1 MISEYKEYLSPIK
14 VYIPLTDTEYKIAN
28 VHVEIGDKV
37 LEGQKLADKFSG
49 KLKRAVIS
57 SVSGTVAAFVE
68 KVDRYGKIVDHVVV
82 ENNRKGESVEVA
94 IYKEEVTSS
103 QVRNRLAEFGIDNVS
118 IDGLSSNIDF
128 AKQVNQIIVS
138 GVFVNEPFV
147 TTDYEFLA
155 ENAEAISEG
164 IKLLGIAANT
174 PNLTIVVDKNMAT
187 DVLNEVGKAIIDKNI
202 NLELADTKRLNGWEN
217 KLVSKFIEGEVK
229 QNVLENGVL
238 FTSVGAAKMIYDAVR
253 LGQAPVN
260 RQLALTGDGLKSN
273 CIYNVKV
280 GTLLSDLVE
289 DLGGYN
295 DVELMEVHVGSFL
308 TGIQVATDDF
318 AITKN
323 VESVLPSCQR

>member
-217 KLVSKFIEGEVK
+217 KLVVAIGTFIPDEASA
-229 QNVLENGVL
+229 
-238 FTSVGAAKMIYDAVR
+238 T
-253 LGQAPVN
+253 
-260 RQLALTGDGLKSN
+260 LKRSI
-273 CIYNVKV
+273 C
-280 GTLLSDLVE
+280 D
-289 DLGGYN
+289 
-295 DVELMEVHVGSFL
+295 
-308 TGIQVATDDF
+308 
-318 AITKN
+318 
-323 VESVLPSCQR
+323 